1 MTSSVAIIM
10 CTSILPAVRAWHS
23 GKIDDSF
30 SLFAGLVHDQHAL
43 PECQTCT
50 ADLALCSGHFTSFMD
65 NMSALDQALDILP
78 FSVKVDDRAVKEA
91 VITQLAQEL
100 CSALRQAVPRAS
112 FDVSEEIMKQTLA
125 SALIV
130 TQQKVIA
137 NPPTFVKIAR
147 KYQRRA
153 SAPALSNVSNMSN
166 GPSVVSNP
174 VSNGSSCRAGS
185 PEVSSNN
192 LSGPGSSA
200 SAGSIGVA
208 DFMDPE
214 VLKTAKL
221 WRCQK
226 LSKAELVGLVEHY
239 TKVTPSATSTKVQ
252 LIKALM
258 DFAATSL

>member
-1 MTSSVAIIM
+1 MY
-10 CTSILPAVRAWHS
+10 
-23 GKIDDSF
+23 
-30 SLFAGLVHDQHAL
+30 
-43 PECQTCT
+43 
-50 ADLALCSGHFTSFMD
+50 

-78 FSVKVDDRAVKEA
+78 FSVDDHAVKEA

-100 CSALRQAVPRAS
+100 CSALRQGVSRVS
-112 FDVSEEIMKQTLA
+112 FDVSEEIMNQALA
-125 SALIV
+125 SAPIV

-137 NPPTFVKIAR
+137 NPPAFVKIAR
-147 KYQRRA
+147 KFQRRA
-153 SAPALSNVSNMSN
+153 STPALSI
-166 GPSVVSNP
+166 
-174 VSNGSSCRAGS
+174 SNGSSGRAGS
-185 PEVSSNN
+185 LEVSSNN

-239 TKVTPSATSTKVQ
+239 TKVTPSATATKVQ